1 MRLVL
6 VCGCVGGGQRL
17 SADRLRAHTPACPP
31 AHLQPS
37 CRWAGPSSVQPPMGS
52 PPVYPLY
59 SAAAP
64 AAPPS
69 PLRVHL
75 VAGCGGWELFALS
88 SSSPSSPAP
97 AVSLTA
103 VNQQQIRHRMLKLP
117 WSPFILRPGS
127 LGTPLPCPAVIVF
140 SVDWPASSPA
150 RVPPCSFPPAHNKRA
165 D

>member
-103 VNQQQIRHRMLKLP
+103 VNRQQIRHRMLNSVEAPLEPLYPQAGLSRHAASLP
-117 WSPFILRPGS
+117 GRHCVQCRLARLLSRACPS
-127 LGTPLPCPAVIVF
+127 LLL
-140 SVDWPASSPA
+140 SS
-150 RVPPCSFPPAHNKRA
+150 CS
-165 D
+165 